1 MHTPARRAWAILKYA
16 LAVAVIAGVS
26 LYFYRILTDPA
37 FRTGGFALRIEYLL
51 PAGLLYLITHTI
63 WGTFWW
69 QLLRSQG
76 AHVSWGSGVRSYF
89 ISQLG
94 KYVPGKVW
102 VIVIRMGLLG
112 GVVPRRIVAVTGV
125 YETLTSMAA
134 GAVIGALLFPYLTGG
149 QQVIPGGAIALVAVA
164 LIPLIAGILNRYA
177 ANVVAKRKEPNA
189 PPLPAPSF
197 RLLVLGLLQASV
209 GWCLLGA
216 SLGLVVRGVAPEP
229 PAWGLNE
236 YRQELAATATMY
248 VAGFV
253 VLFAPG
259 GVGARELVLQQALV
273 PVLRPA
279 AGPAAVG
286 LAAFIAVILRLVWTV
301 AELLMI
307 GILWSAKKL
316 RTHTLPVRAVEQRV
330 VESAS

>member
-37 FRTGGFALRIEYLL
+37 FRTGGFAIRVEYLV
-51 PAGLLYLITHTI
+51 PAGLLYLLTHTL

-76 AHVSWGSGVRSYF
+76 AHVSWGTGVRSYF

-112 GVVPRRIVAVTGV
+112 GVVPRRVVAVTGV
-125 YETLTSMAA
+125 YETLTSMGA
-134 GAVIGALLFPYLTGG
+134 GAVIGALLFPYLAGG
-149 QQVIPGGAIALVAVA
+149 QNVIPGGALALAAVA
-164 LIPLIAGILNRYA
+164 LVPIIAGLLNRYA
-177 ANVVAKRKEPNA
+177 ARVVARRKEPDA
-189 PPLPAPSF
+189 PALPAPPVG
-197 RLLVLGLLQASV
+197 LLAIGLLQASV
-209 GWCLLGA
+209 GWCLLGL
-216 SLGLVVRGVAPEP
+216 SLGLVMRGVAPEP
-229 PAWGLNE
+229 PPWGANE

-279 AGPAAVG
+279 SGPAAVG
-286 LAAFIAVILRLVWTV
+286 LAAFVAVIVRLVWTV
-301 AELLMI
+301 AELLLI
-307 GILWSAKKL
+307 GILWTAKKL
-316 RTHTLPVRAVEQRV
+316 RTPAPPPRVAVERV